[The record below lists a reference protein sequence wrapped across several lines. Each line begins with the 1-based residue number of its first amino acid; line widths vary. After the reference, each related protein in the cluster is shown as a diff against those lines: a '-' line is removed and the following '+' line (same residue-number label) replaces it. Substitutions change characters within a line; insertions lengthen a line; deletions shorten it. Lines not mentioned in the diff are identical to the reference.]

1 MKYLRKGYYMNR
13 KGQSLVLFIIILPV
27 MLVLFSVLIETVYI
41 SYQKQKLYSVTK
53 TIIASSLERND
64 KNDIINLYKDNNIVL
79 ESIDISNDLGISIK
93 AKEKVNSLMGKIINK
108 ENYTIYVDIMGF
120 KKDGKMIYQRG

>member
-1 MKYLRKGYYMNR
+1 MNR

-27 MLVLFSVLIETVYI
+27 ILVLFSVLIETVYI

-64 KNDIINLYKDNNIVL
+64 KNDIINLYKDNDIAL
-79 ESIDISNDLGISIK
+79 ESIDISSDLGVSIK
-93 AKEKVNSLMGKIINK
+93 AKKKVNSLMGKIINK
-108 ENYTIYVDIMGF
+108 ESYIIYVDITGF
-120 KKDGKMIYQRG
+120 KKDGRIVYQRG